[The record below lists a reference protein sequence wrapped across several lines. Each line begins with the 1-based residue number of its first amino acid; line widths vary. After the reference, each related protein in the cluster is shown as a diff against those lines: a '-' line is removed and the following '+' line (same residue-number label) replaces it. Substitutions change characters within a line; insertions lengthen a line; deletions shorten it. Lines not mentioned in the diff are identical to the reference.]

1 MQGLSPHNGFGH
13 LCPFCLLRCKLDYL
27 LLSVSCTPGITLNA
41 ATNIISFNPLSSS
54 VR

>member
-27 LLSVSCTPGITLNA
+27 LLNVSCTPGTTLNA